1 MKNQFHVFSV
11 KPSAWSKRMKSLPSK
26 TLLLCFVLLQASF
39 AALATN
45 ISGSITCGGK
55 GVPGVVVSDGY
66 AFATTNAQGHYA
78 ITSDKKNGY
87 VFYIIPSGYMPKVD
101 NDDWSERLFGGFWQ
115 PLIAHEDK
123 PSDETHDFVLQKE
136 KNDKHIMVFEADPQ
150 LANRKDTRDME
161 QYERLFLPRIK
172 QEAQK
177 AGRTPI
183 YSTVLGDLSWDCF
196 WYRRNFSI
204 ADYKN
209 YITKNHSFYSMR
221 HFCVTGNHDN
231 NPSVLHSDSTDF
243 LASASFRQAV
253 GPNYY
258 SYNIGQVHYVVL
270 DDIIYENRPSKSG
283 KYDKGVVGMRDYEAG
298 LTDDQLAWLAKD
310 LSYVDPGTPV
320 FVSLH
325 IPVWVEN
332 GDFEVVPRQKY
343 NNTSIRLCQ
352 ALSKFKTV
360 HIMSGHRHQCY
371 NMLPEQFPNIMEHSL
386 GAVGG
391 NLWASGAKTG
401 HPTCADGTPGG
412 YQVFTING
420 KNISWQLRTLEG
432 TGNEQMRVI
441 DGNTVKAFF
450 STNPTWQAIVK
461 TYHGRQDFS
470 TLPDNTVLVNVFN
483 YDKAW
488 KVRIFEDGRELP
500 VKRIKCEDPYA
511 TMSYDI
517 PMFKKKGAY
526 GDGNAT
532 RANTHMFSAVAS
544 KPNGKITVKVTDRFG
559 RTYTSVKQLPIACT
573 IEALAPSGK

>member
-1 MKNQFHVFSV
+1 
-11 KPSAWSKRMKSLPSK
+11 
-26 TLLLCFVLLQASF
+26 
-39 AALATN
+39 
-45 ISGSITCGGK
+45 
-55 GVPGVVVSDGY
+55 
-66 AFATTNAQGHYA
+66 
-78 ITSDKKNGY
+78 
-87 VFYIIPSGYMPKVD
+87 
-101 NDDWSERLFGGFWQ
+101 
-115 PLIAHEDK
+115 
-123 PSDETHDFVLQKE
+123 
-136 KNDKHIMVFEADPQ
+136 
-150 LANRKDTRDME
+150 
-161 QYERLFLPRIK
+161 
-172 QEAQK
+172 
-177 AGRTPI
+177 
-183 YSTVLGDLSWDCF
+183 
-196 WYRRNFSI
+196 
-204 ADYKN
+204 
-209 YITKNHSFYSMR
+209 MR

-243 LASASFRQAV
+243 LASAPFRQAV

-258 SYNIGQVHYVVL
+258 SYNIGKVHYVVL

-332 GDFEVVPRQKY
+332 GNFEVVPRQKY

-386 GAVGG
+386 EAVGG

-450 STNPTWQAIVK
+450 NTNPTWQAIVK
-461 TYHGRQDFS
+461 TYRGRQDFS
-470 TLPDNTVLVNVFN
+470 TMPDNTVLVNVFN

-500 VKRIKCEDPYA
+500 VKRIKCEDPCA

-517 PMFKKKGAY
+517 PMFKKKGSY